1 MQSFNQI
8 LTDHL
13 AQIERIA
20 RKITRRFSDP
30 SVING
35 LISTGSAAL
44 WQATKIYKTDRH
56 TSLWQF
62 AYKSIRGS
70 MIDELRK
77 LDHLSRDARRKIS
90 ENDIDR
96 LSWALLFPCSLESA
110 IYPDDKYDPEKTL
123 LLRERE
129 LLGLQALDHL
139 KDNERRVI
147 YKYYF
152 EELILADI
160 ARELNISESR
170 VCQIKRSALNRL
182 RSCITNHGFVE
193 PPKKPVNHPPGK
205 RMSRLLTHNGR
216 ELPLYLWAQEVNIK
230 SGIISG
236 RLAQGWTVE
245 KTLTTP
251 VRQWKRT
258 P

>member
-8 LTDHL
+8 LTTHL
-13 AQIERIA
+13 GQIERIA
-20 RKITRRFSDP
+20 KKITRRFSDP
-30 SVING
+30 AIING
-35 LISTGSAAL
+35 LISTGSTAL
-44 WQATKIYKTDRH
+44 WQATKVYKPDRQ

-62 AYKSIRGS
+62 AYKSVRGS

-90 ENDIDR
+90 ENDIDQ
-96 LSWALLFPCSLESA
+96 LSWALLFPCSLETA
-110 IYPDDKYDPEKTL
+110 VYPDDKYDPEKNL
-123 LLRERE
+123 ILRERE
-129 LLGLQALDHL
+129 SLGLQALDYL
-139 KDNERRVI
+139 RDNERRVI

-152 EELILADI
+152 DELILSEI
-160 ARELNISESR
+160 ARQLGISESR
-170 VCQIKRSALNRL
+170 VCQIKRSALSRL
-182 RSCITNHGFVE
+182 KNCINHGFVE
-193 PPKKPVNHPPGK
+193 PPKKPVNHPHGK
-205 RMSRLLTHNGR
+205 RTSRLLTFRGR
-216 ELPLYLWAQEVNIK
+216 DLPLYQWAHEVNIK